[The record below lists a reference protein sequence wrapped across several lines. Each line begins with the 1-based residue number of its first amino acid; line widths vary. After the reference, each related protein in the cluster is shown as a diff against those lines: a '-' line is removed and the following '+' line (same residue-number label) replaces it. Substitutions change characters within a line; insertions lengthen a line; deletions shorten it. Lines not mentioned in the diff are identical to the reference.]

1 MVLYVQYSPEVIR
14 HVGHRAPIL
23 KVSAGVP
30 REKNG
35 GCVQVQVQDQVQVQV
50 KRPWLTLNLYDRSA
64 GEITRRIPD
73 LGLDDIV
80 VERIEACR
88 GD

>member
-14 HVGHRAPIL
+14 HVGHRARIL

-30 REKNG
+30 REKYG
-35 GCVQVQVQDQVQVQV
+35 GCVQVQVQVQV
-50 KRPWLTLNLYDRSA
+50 KRPWLTLNLYHRSA

-80 VERIEACR
+80 VERIQACR